1 MRKLLLFLSCLI
13 AFSAQMEGMSLPV
26 QGFSI
31 KIDSLSKKDLNQN
44 IELSLKYDSI
54 PLLVDGRTH
63 TFFKISPIEHTLFA
77 KVNDSTKIEIRT
89 NRLLSFTTDS
99 ILIFAQYKHTQEN
112 NNNSLYTNK
121 NISIPKDQL
130 TGISYWKVDASSK
143 KVKSLFIGYNAN
155 LRDKEN
161 EDEKDHKIYHIAEIG
176 FNFAKM
182 SPYWMGYNLY
192 AANEFVVNSHKFFV
206 GPKVG
211 ANAFL
216 FLGMVGSELIY
227 YTDLKKTML
236 TYKPYIS
243 FGIGAFKCSLGY
255 NITIFNN
262 DYFKMN
268 SATIGITVPLTLRD

>member
-1 MRKLLLFLSCLI
+1 MRKLLLFFGCFL

-31 KIDSLSKKDLNQN
+31 KIDSLSKSDLNQN

-54 PLLVDGRTH
+54 PLLVDGQAY

-89 NRLLSFTTDS
+89 NRLLSFTPDS
-99 ILIFAQYKHTQEN
+99 VLISAQYRHIQN
-112 NNNSLYTNK
+112 NK
-121 NISIPKDQL
+121 NDGLYINRNISMPKDQL
-130 TGISYWKVDASSK
+130 AGISYWKIDATSK
-143 KVKSLFIGYNAN
+143 KVKSLFVGYNAN

-176 FNFAKM
+176 FNFTKM
-182 SPYWMGYNLY
+182 SPSWMGYSLY

-206 GPKVG
+206 GPKIG

-236 TYKPYIS
+236 TYKPYIA

-255 NITIFNN
+255 NIGIFNN

-268 SATIGITVPLTLRD
+268 SATVGITVPLTLRD